1 MAHLVPIYMYEKS
14 GNHCSRT
21 MRALTDLKN
30 QVVHFRVH
38 DIYLPALQEIL
49 NVLHGNDILEGKVV
63 DLTDSGLQK
72 NAFVVVKVEGVKN
85 FVIVPVEKV
94 IDLASGDET
103 KHVELL
109 KRE

>member
-1 MAHLVPIYMYEKS
+1 M
-14 GNHCSRT
+14 RT
-21 MRALTDLKN
+21 LTDLKN

-63 DLTDSGLQK
+63 DLTDSGLQE
-72 NAFVVVKVEGVKN
+72 NAFVVVEVEGVKN

-94 IDLASGDET
+94 FDLAS
-103 KHVELL
+103 VE
-109 KRE
+109 

>member
-1 MAHLVPIYMYEKS
+1 M
-14 GNHCSRT
+14 RT
-21 MRALTDLKN
+21 LTDMKN

-38 DIYLPALQEIL
+38 DIYLPAIQEIL

-63 DLTDSGLQK
+63 ELTDSGLQK
-72 NAFVVVKVEGVKN
+72 NAFAVVELEGVKN

-103 KHVELL
+103 
-109 KRE
+109 